1 MLHCFQNIMG
11 KMCSEMC
18 VITSWDVKGVE
29 ENYNDHVENFDQR
42 CYSVLTMSNSD
53 TIIYVAEGNTLLL
66 EFFGF
71 V

>member
-1 MLHCFQNIMG
+1 
-11 KMCSEMC
+11 MC